1 MGRRNDSR
9 NVVLDDQGDDVSSH
23 ADTIRPFLT
32 TDRMFYAKER
42 QEAQAALDALL
53 AENQQLRK
61 REETVRGNLY
71 LYSISELEAVET
83 VIAIREALA
92 GDAE

>member
-1 MGRRNDSR
+1 M
-9 NVVLDDQGDDVSSH
+9 SSH
-23 ADTIRPFLT
+23 ADTIRRAIMCSLYNTGRTIKGTPYSH
-32 TDRMFYAKER
+32 DDYDA
-42 QEAQAALDALL
+42 AHAALDALL
-53 AENQQLRK
+53 AETHRLRE

-71 LYSISELEAVET
+71 LYSIGELEAVEV